1 MSDKIRVKV
10 IHREH
15 KDKLGTLIGMLW
27 TANVAQVKL
36 DDGEEIVCKPIE
48 MTTIK

>member
-10 IHREH
+10 IHGDH

-27 TANVAQVKL
+27 VANVAQVKL
-36 DDGEEIVCKPIE
+36 DDGEEIVCNQLK
-48 MTTIK
+48 